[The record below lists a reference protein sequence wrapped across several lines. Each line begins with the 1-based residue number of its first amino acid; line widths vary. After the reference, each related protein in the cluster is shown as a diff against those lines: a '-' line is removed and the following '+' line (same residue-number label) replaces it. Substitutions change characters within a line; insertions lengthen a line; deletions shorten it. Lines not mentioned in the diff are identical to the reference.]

1 MGYRRER
8 MDRDIRRQH
17 VTRAKNRRRKSAERR
32 RRVVRVA
39 ARAVKA
45 GKPT

>member
-1 MGYRRER
+1 MEN
-8 MDRDIRRQH
+8 DRSRQH

-39 ARAVKA
+39 ARATKA
-45 GKPT
+45 GKSAPI